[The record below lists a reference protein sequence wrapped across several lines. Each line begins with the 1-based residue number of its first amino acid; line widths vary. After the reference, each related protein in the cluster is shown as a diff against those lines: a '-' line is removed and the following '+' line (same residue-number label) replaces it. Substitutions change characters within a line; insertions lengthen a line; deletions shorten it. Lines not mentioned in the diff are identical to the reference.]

1 MQWPIE
7 MDFMIY
13 IRSAIVPA
21 SAAAISMLILSRLSE
36 MFLHLKKER
45 RGHETMRKLS
55 DERKAISACKRLF
68 DLILVIPALILLSP
82 TYLLISLLI
91 KMDSAGP
98 VFFKQKRVGMVP
110 FVSGDTTD
118 WSNAIFDMY
127 KFRTM
132 YSDTDPYLHREFMEA
147 YIAGDTDKLIDLEPE
162 VEETEAFKLVNDP
175 RVTRIGNIL
184 RKFSLDELPQFWNVL
199 IGNMS
204 LVGPR
209 PPIPYEVELYKPEH
223 FERLT
228 AMPGVTGL
236 WQVSGRTTTTF
247 DEMIHLD
254 LNYIKSQSLWLDIK
268 IVFLTLPAIISSK
281 GAG

>member
-7 MDFMIY
+7 MDFTIY

-36 MFLHLKKER
+36 MFLHLRKE
-45 RGHETMRKLS
+45 GKAHETMRKLS
-55 DERKAISACKRLF
+55 DERKAISTCKRLF
-68 DLILVIPALILLSP
+68 DLILMIPALILLSP